1 MQRAEKIV
9 YGRADAIVDGQHR
22 NHYGASVELLAM
34 VAEIKEDMGT
44 LGAKQE
50 IFAEYKRKFSRYSS
64 FQKEMKH
71 YFLN

>member
-1 MQRAEKIV
+1 M
-9 YGRADAIVDGQHR
+9 DGQHR